1 MTETKGNYLEFL
13 EYVLKSLVN
22 HPDDVKIDKQVDE
35 MGVLLL
41 IKVHPED
48 MGLVIG
54 KGGATIRA
62 IRNLVKIVGLRNRA
76 RVNIK
81 LEEPQKRA

>member
-1 MTETKGNYLEFL
+1 MAEAKTAYLEFL

-22 HPDDVKIDKQVDE
+22 HPEDVKIEKQVDE

-54 KGGATIRA
+54 KGGTTIRA

-81 LEEPQKRA
+81 LEEPQKRV

>member
-1 MTETKGNYLEFL
+1 MTETKGTYLEFL